1 MNEALL
7 APYVEQFKEG
17 SFRNNNYPKEKDE
30 LLYWII
36 DKKAFRDATIAERF
50 NTSSLIMKNGKEVKK
65 ILYEEIRENQKEILA
80 DFDKWHNLICEND
93 EFGEKYGVWQKL
105 INMTFKYMY
114 CVKEYFPEFD
124 EVWDKCHC
132 PLDSRILEGL
142 YYVLKAQ
149 RLNGTP
155 CDELKQKVTKWNSI
169 TPDTYKDV
177 QNKLLFICNK
187 NNISRLEY
195 DFIIWA

>member
-65 ILYEEIRENQKEILA
+65 N
-80 DFDKWHNLICEND
+80 
-93 EFGEKYGVWQKL
+93 
-105 INMTFKYMY
+105 
-114 CVKEYFPEFD
+114 
-124 EVWDKCHC
+124 
-132 PLDSRILEGL
+132 
-142 YYVLKAQ
+142 
-149 RLNGTP
+149 
-155 CDELKQKVTKWNSI
+155 
-169 TPDTYKDV
+169 
-177 QNKLLFICNK
+177 FI
-187 NNISRLEY
+187 
-195 DFIIWA
+195 